1 MVKIKQ
7 TKMEK
12 IKKLLGP
19 FPEKCKVRGA
29 VIEEHDCE
37 SYIRE
42 KVSYYV
48 EENEEVTA
56 YILKPIHKGKYP
68 AVICHH
74 QHQGKDYYGKDEPAG
89 LAGNKELSFA
99 IELAKLG
106 YIAFVPEAIA
116 YGERKNAD
124 DPIGYNYWEMATRL
138 VQGKTLLAKNIHDIS
153 QGIDYLESRQDIDK
167 ARIGFIGHSYGGR
180 IGIWCAA
187 FDKRIKAT
195 VCNCGCISYKESLTE
210 DAGIQL
216 EFVIQ
221 GIMNQADIEDVVAL
235 IEPNNL
241 LISATSEDK
250 WSRGA
255 KRIYEKAKPY
265 FNKGHLKL
273 LQYEGKHEFTK
284 EMRENAYEFLHKYLV
299 P

>member
-1 MVKIKQ
+1 MKI
-7 TKMEK
+7 EE

-19 FPEKCKVRGA
+19 FPEKCAARGE
-29 VIEEHDCE
+29 VIEAIDCGA
-37 SYIRE
+37 YIRE

-48 EENEEVTA
+48 EENEKITA
-56 YILKPIHKGKYP
+56 YVLKPIDEGVYP
-68 AVICHH
+68 AIICHH
-74 QHQGKDYYGKDEPAG
+74 QHQGQDYYGKEEPAG

-99 IELAKLG
+99 IELVKLG
-106 YIAFVPEAIA
+106 YLAFVPEAIA
-116 YGERKNAD
+116 YGERKDRD

-138 VQGKTLLAKNIHDIS
+138 VQGKTLLAKNIHDIT
-153 QGIDYLESRQDIDK
+153 QGIDYLESRQDVDK
-167 ARIGFIGHSYGGR
+167 SRIGFIGHSYGGR
-180 IGIWCAA
+180 MGIWSAA

-195 VCNCGCISYKESLTE
+195 VCNCGCISYKESLTK

-216 EFVIQ
+216 EFVVQ
-221 GIMNQADIEDVVAL
+221 GIMKQMDIEDVITF

-241 LISATSEDK
+241 LISATSNDK

-255 KRIYEKAKPY
+255 ESIYEKASPY
-265 FNKGHLKL
+265 FHKGDLKL

-284 EMRENAYEFLHKYLV
+284 KMRENAYEFLSKYLT